1 MDKKFREALSEIY
14 EILLYID
21 QKSFD
26 EIPFEVIFKISENKS
41 KEYDF
46 KIDENEKEL
55 GEIIEN
61 KISEETKE
69 ILAYLYL
76 KYWNKNE
83 DENLQKELVAIEE
96 TMKLQGLYDIFT
108 LDMSNPILEESTV
121 YIDKNANT
129 NMDTNIKETNDNDN
143 DNEKALIKNENIF
156 VKIKNMI
163 IKFFRKF
170 GKNKE

>member
-121 YIDKNANT
+121 DIDKNANT
-129 NMDTNIKETNDNDN
+129 NIKETYDN

>member
-76 KYWNKNE
+76 KYWNKSD
-83 DENLQKELVAIEE
+83 DENLQKELVALEE
-96 TMKLQGLYDIFT
+96 TMKLQGIYNIFT
-108 LDMSNPILEESTV
+108 LDMESPIIEDRNESNVDENNNIDNKES
-121 YIDKNANT
+121 N
-129 NMDTNIKETNDNDN
+129 
-143 DNEKALIKNENIF
+143 NELVVHNENIF
-156 VKIKNMI
+156 VKIKNII
-163 IKFFRKF
+163 IKFFKRF
-170 GKNKE
+170 GKKD

>member
-121 YIDKNANT
+121 DIDKNANT
-129 NMDTNIKETNDNDN
+129 NIKETNANDNDN

>member
-108 LDMSNPILEESTV
+108 LDMSNPILEESTA

-129 NMDTNIKETNDNDN
+129 NMNTNIKETNDN

>member
-108 LDMSNPILEESTV
+108 LDMSNPIIEESTV
-121 YIDKNANT
+121 DIDKNANT
-129 NMDTNIKETNDNDN
+129 NIKETNANAN

>member
-108 LDMSNPILEESTV
+108 LDMSNPILEGSTV
-121 YIDKNANT
+121 DIDKNANT
-129 NMDTNIKETNDNDN
+129 NIKETNAN

-170 GKNKE
+170 GKK

>member
-108 LDMSNPILEESTV
+108 LDMSNPIIEESTV
-121 YIDKNANT
+121 DIDKNANT
-129 NMDTNIKETNDNDN
+129 NMDTNIKETN

>member
-121 YIDKNANT
+121 DIDKNANT
-129 NMDTNIKETNDNDN
+129 NIKETNANY
-143 DNEKALIKNENIF
+143 NEKALIKNENIF

>member
-41 KEYDF
+41 KDYDF

-76 KYWNKNE
+76 KYWNKSD
-83 DENLQKELVAIEE
+83 DENLQKELVALEE
-96 TMKLQGLYDIFT
+96 TMKLQGIYNIFT
-108 LDMSNPILEESTV
+108 LDMESPIIEDRNESNVDENNNIDNKES
-121 YIDKNANT
+121 N
-129 NMDTNIKETNDNDN
+129 
-143 DNEKALIKNENIF
+143 NELVVHNENIF
-156 VKIKNMI
+156 VKIKNII
-163 IKFFRKF
+163 IKFFKRF
-170 GKNKE
+170 GKKD

>member
-76 KYWNKNE
+76 KYWNE
-83 DENLQKELVAIEE
+83 SDDENLQKELVALEE
-96 TMKLQGLYDIFT
+96 TMKLQGIYNIFT
-108 LDMSNPILEESTV
+108 LDMESPIIEDRKESNVDENNNIDNKES
-121 YIDKNANT
+121 N
-129 NMDTNIKETNDNDN
+129 
-143 DNEKALIKNENIF
+143 NELVVHNENIF
-156 VKIKNMI
+156 VKIKNII
-163 IKFFRKF
+163 IKFFKRF
-170 GKNKE
+170 GKKD

>member
-108 LDMSNPILEESTV
+108 LDMSNPIIEESTV
-121 YIDKNANT
+121 DIDKNANT
-129 NMDTNIKETNDNDN
+129 NIKETN

>member
-121 YIDKNANT
+121 DIDKNANT
-129 NMDTNIKETNDNDN
+129 NIKETNAN
-143 DNEKALIKNENIF
+143 DNEKALIKSENIF

>member
-61 KISEETKE
+61 KIREETKE

-83 DENLQKELVAIEE
+83 NENLQKELVAIEE

-121 YIDKNANT
+121 DIDKNANT
-129 NMDTNIKETNDNDN
+129 NIKETNAN

>member
-121 YIDKNANT
+121 DIDKNANT
-129 NMDTNIKETNDNDN
+129 NIKETDAN

>member
-108 LDMSNPILEESTV
+108 LDMSNPILEEITV
-121 YIDKNANT
+121 DIDKKANT
-129 NMDTNIKETNDNDN
+129 NMDTNIKETNAN
-143 DNEKALIKNENIF
+143 DNEKALIKSENIF

>member
-121 YIDKNANT
+121 DIDKNANT
-129 NMDTNIKETNDNDN
+129 NMDTNIKETNAN

-163 IKFFRKF
+163 IRFFRKF

>member
-121 YIDKNANT
+121 DIDKNANT
-129 NMDTNIKETNDNDN
+129 NMDTNIKETNAN

>member
-108 LDMSNPILEESTV
+108 LDMSNPILEESTA

-129 NMDTNIKETNDNDN
+129 NMDTNIKETNDN

>member
-121 YIDKNANT
+121 DIDKNANT
-129 NMDTNIKETNDNDN
+129 NIDTNIKETNAN